1 MTQENSGDLVMTHVY
16 KIEAGN
22 FTIAGEAASNIK
34 KLLRQL
40 GIDAN
45 IIRRA
50 SIAAYEA
57 EMNMVIHSF
66 GGKIRL
72 EILSDGVIIIAQDSG
87 PGISDIEK
95 ALIDGYSTAS
105 DEVLSKGFGAGR
117 GFSNIK
123 LNSDKFYI
131 YSEVGK
137 GTKLELHF
145 KFPNK

>member
-57 EMNMVIHSF
+57 EMNMVIHSV
-66 GGKIRL
+66 GGHL
-72 EILSDGVIIIAQDSG
+72 EIEITGGEIVLKAYDNG
-87 PGISDIEK
+87 PGIEDVEP
-95 ALIDGYSTAS
+95 AMEEGYSTATDS
-105 DEVLSKGFGAGR
+105 TRELGFGAGM
-117 GFSNIK
+117 GLPNIK
-123 LNSDKFYI
+123 RCSDQFHIQSEMEQGTYLEAKF
-131 YSEVGK
+131 V
-137 GTKLELHF
+137 L
-145 KFPNK
+145 